1 MSTIETAGTKW
12 TAPYASWQTLKNTI
26 ERMSKDGGVPARI
39 DRSYLSNLPGGA
51 QGEIQTTLKALD
63 LVDEQLHPTDLLGRL
78 VETAEEQRPDVVKEI
93 VNEKYALPLG
103 LGPMATQ
110 SQLED
115 AFRKLGVTGSTL
127 RKSVR
132 FFMNAAKYAGI
143 TLSPHFKAPSA
154 EPSSGR
160 KPRKP
165 RSITPDG
172 GTGDEHVPVI
182 HAPQAP
188 ILHPFIQGLVDTLP
202 GPGTAFPSEKQEA
215 WFDTARGI
223 FRLIYTTGSDS
234 QEEARP
240 EPSLTGG
247 GDSD

>member
-1 MSTIETAGTKW
+1 MSTTDTPGSTW
-12 TAPYASWQTLKNTI
+12 TAPYASWLTLKNTI
-26 ERMSKDGGVPARI
+26 GRMSKDGGVPARI
-39 DRSYLSNLPGGA
+39 DRSYLTNLPGSA

-63 LVDEQLHPTDLLGRL
+63 LVDAQLHPTDLLGRL
-78 VETAEEQRPDVVKEI
+78 VGAAEENRPGIVKEI
-93 VNEKYALPLG
+93 VTAKYVLPLA

-127 RKSVR
+127 RKAIR
-132 FFMNAAKYAGI
+132 FFMNAAKYAEI
-143 TLSPHFKAPSA
+143 PLSPHFKAPTA
-154 EPSSGR
+154 ETTIR

-165 RSITPDG
+165 RTSGQDVGGGDDQSIAVQTP
-172 GTGDEHVPVI
+172 PVSN
-182 HAPQAP
+182 
-188 ILHPFIQGLVDTLP
+188 LHPFIQGLVDTLP
-202 GPGTAFPSEKQEA
+202 GPGSAFPSEKQEA

-234 QEEARP
+234 PKEARP
-240 EPSLTGG
+240 EPSLAGG